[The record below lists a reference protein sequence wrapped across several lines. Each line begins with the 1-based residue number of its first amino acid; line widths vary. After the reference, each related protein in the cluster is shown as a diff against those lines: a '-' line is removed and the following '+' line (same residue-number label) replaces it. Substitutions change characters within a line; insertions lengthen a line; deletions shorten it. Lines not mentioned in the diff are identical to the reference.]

1 MLFSQT
7 LPIVNKREESMD
19 IKSITIIGGIDK
31 NGSGEPVREIRI
43 CKGEIYGIVGPTGSG
58 KSQLISDI
66 EQLAQNDTAT
76 QRQILVNGIV
86 PEYAFRNDP
95 RRKMVAQLSQ
105 NMNFFADMPVADF
118 LKLHAKCRGKNNLD
132 IRPVLERAN
141 TLTGEPVKPTDNL
154 TTLSGGQTRA
164 LMVADVALISESPV
178 VLIDEIEN
186 AGIKKNEALEMLSGT
201 GKIILVV
208 THDPVLAL
216 SSQKRIIMRNGGM
229 QGIIQGT
236 PREKSVS
243 EQLNEIDKMVLAL
256 RDDVRHGRQFDS
268 LGFEVSMLQNNYA

>member
-132 IRPVLERAN
+132 IRLVLERAN

-164 LMVADVALISESPV
+164 LMVADVAVISESPV